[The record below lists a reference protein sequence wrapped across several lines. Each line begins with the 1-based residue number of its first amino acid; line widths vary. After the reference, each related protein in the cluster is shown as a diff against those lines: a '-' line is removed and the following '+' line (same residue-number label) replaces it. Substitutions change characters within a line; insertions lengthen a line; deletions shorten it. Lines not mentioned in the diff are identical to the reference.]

1 MTDPLDILRAP
12 LALPCGA
19 SLPNRL
25 AKAAMTEG
33 LATADGEP
41 DARLATLYARWARG
55 GAGLLL
61 TGNVLVDR
69 DHLER
74 PGNVVLDRPPTA
86 RAREGFRA
94 WARAAEDNGA
104 HIWMQISHAG
114 RQTSK
119 AVNPTP
125 KSASAV
131 TLALPGDR
139 FGTPVPLTGG
149 EILDLIDRFANAAA
163 VARETGFHG
172 VQIHAAH
179 GYLISQFLSPRVN
192 QRQDEWGGDLAG
204 RARFLLAVVDKTR
217 ARVGADFPVS
227 VKLNS
232 ADFQRDGFSFEDSHT
247 VAGWL
252 DAAGVDLIEISG
264 GTYEQPKMMNL
275 EGMEPSFDPTTSA
288 ATRARESYFARFAPE
303 MREHVKRAALMVTGG
318 FRTAAGMAAAVRDD
332 GVDLIGVARPLC
344 VDPDQ
349 VRKLLSGE
357 ISELDRWEDRLR
369 LGPGLLGPAS
379 PIKLIKA
386 INGFG
391 AQSWYYEQ
399 IVRLGEGRD
408 AEPKLGFAKAM
419 GDAGKREKAVLAA
432 FRARGG

>member
-1 MTDPLDILRAP
+1 MTDILDTLRAP

-19 SLPNRL
+19 TLPNRL
-25 AKAAMTEG
+25 SKAAMTEG
-33 LATADGEP
+33 LANADGEP
-41 DARLATLYARWARG
+41 DGRLATLYARWAKG
-55 GAGLLL
+55 GAGMLL

-69 DHLER
+69 HHLER
-74 PGNVVLDRPPTA
+74 PGNVVLDRPPSA
-86 RAREGFRA
+86 AAKAGLKA
-94 WARAAEDNGA
+94 WASAAADNGA
-104 HIWMQISHAG
+104 HLWMQINHAG

-119 AVNPTP
+119 AVNPSP

-131 TLALPGDR
+131 GLALPGDR
-139 FGTPVPLTGG
+139 FGQPVPLTGA
-149 EILDLIDRFANAAA
+149 EILDLVDRFANAAA
-163 VARETGFHG
+163 AAREAGFHG

-179 GYLISQFLSPRVN
+179 GYLMSQFLSPRVN

-204 RARFLLAVVDKTR
+204 RARFLLAVVEKTR
-217 ARVGADFPVS
+217 SLVGAGFPVS

-232 ADFQRDGFSFEDSHT
+232 ADFQRGGFSFEDSHT

-288 ATRARESYFARFAPE
+288 STRARESYFARFAPE
-303 MREHVKRAALMVTGG
+303 MRRHVKRAALMVTGG
-318 FRTAAGMAAAVRDD
+318 FRTATGMAAAVTED
-332 GVDLIGVARPLC
+332 GVDVIGVARPLC

-349 VRKLLSGE
+349 VRKLLAGE

-399 IVRLGEGRD
+399 IVRLGDGRNGD
-408 AEPKLGFAKAM
+408 ARLGFAKAM

-432 FRARGG
+432 FRAKGG